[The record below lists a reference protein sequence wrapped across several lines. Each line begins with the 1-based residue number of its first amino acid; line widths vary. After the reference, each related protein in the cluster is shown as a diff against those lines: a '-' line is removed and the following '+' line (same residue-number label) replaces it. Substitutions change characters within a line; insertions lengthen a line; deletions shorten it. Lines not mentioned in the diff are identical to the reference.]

1 MNRALL
7 RAAWSSRTA
16 LRAPPSVSRAASYR
30 STIHPVNRAFASVSS
45 LRSEQP
51 SSSSSA
57 VPPASELKEE
67 PTANSASE
75 STPHIPWYLQEEAPV
90 PESRQT
96 TSRDQIPE
104 LPENPPAILPALLD
118 YVFKDVGLD
127 ELKLIDLRGLETPP
141 ALGAN
146 VIMIIGTARSVKH
159 LNVSADRLCRWLRS
173 TYKLSPYADGLL
185 GRNELKIK
193 LRRKARRA
201 RLASRSGTMF
211 DEKDDGITTGWICV
225 NAGVV
230 EETPV
235 KKDENYRFEGFG
247 HTATGTRVVV
257 QMFTEEKRAEVDL
270 ESLWQKAL
278 DRSEREKQR
287 VSQVNS
293 AAPSEEVRASNSIN
307 VSPSDREFG
316 HASRFPTSPLFGQK
330 RLLHTNRRP
339 ASQHFDRAA
348 IHTEDTEVTLDSQP
362 SSLLHDHDHSDNG
375 KTTHSMDALFD
386 HLSKLSDVQAR
397 IELGEG
403 PEDNDSTL
411 FMRLF
416 HDLLSISTAAER
428 AIARLVLFCNA
439 ISRQHPGY
447 TKRGLYSAFT
457 ECTCAGCSVS
467 DDLAFSVVSAL
478 LSPRL
483 AGTSPEDV
491 AGRVPEEDQ
500 ELALLVLE
508 HLSLRGTNVVN
519 MRVFD
524 MIYRAVAS
532 SPSTTVPDGAN
543 DAQAENKSALY
554 RVSRL
559 IDTLDL
565 PFEPEQ
571 ARSLM
576 LSLFQHGD
584 YNGFWKLW
592 RKGPLNG
599 SLRTAADYKMLFRL
613 HADLGDELRARDC
626 VSTWIPMMRREENP
640 IPLEGELLVDIKR
653 CLLLADPDIV
663 QKAAEG
669 STSNLVRFWNA
680 CQMKMLK

>member
-16 LRAPPSVSRAASYR
+16 LRAPPSVSRAAVYR
-30 STIHPVNRAFASVSS
+30 SAIHPVNRSFASVSC
-45 LRSEQP
+45 LQSEQP

-57 VPPASELKEE
+57 VPPALEPKDEL
-67 PTANSASE
+67 TGNSTSE
-75 STPHIPWYLQEEAPV
+75 STPHIPWYLQEEAPLA
-90 PESRQT
+90 ESEQT
-96 TSRDQIPE
+96 FSRDQIPE
-104 LPENPPAILPALLD
+104 LPTNPPAILPALLD
-118 YVFKDVGLD
+118 YVFKDIGLD
-127 ELKLIDLRGLETPP
+127 ALKLIDLRGLETPP

-235 KKDENYRFEGFG
+235 KKDESYSFEGFG

-257 QMFTEEKRAEVDL
+257 QIFTEEKRAEVDL

-287 VSQVNS
+287 LSQVNPG
-293 AAPSEEVRASNSIN
+293 APSEEVRASNSIN

-330 RLLHTNRRP
+330 RLLHTDHRP
-339 ASQHFDRAA
+339 ISQKFDRAA
-348 IHTEDTEVTLDSQP
+348 IHAEDTEEALGSQS
-362 SSLLHDHDHSDNG
+362 SSLLRDHDHSDNE
-375 KTTHSMDALFD
+375 KKLRSMDALFD
-386 HLSKLSDVQAR
+386 HLSNLSDVQAR

-403 PEDNDSTL
+403 PEDHGSTL
-411 FMRLF
+411 FLRLF
-416 HDLLSISTAAER
+416 HDVLSVSSAEEK

-447 TKRGLYSAFT
+447 TKRGLYAAFT
-457 ECTCAGCSVS
+457 ECTCAGYLVS

-483 AGTSPEDV
+483 AGTSSEDV
-491 AGRVPEEDQ
+491 AGQVPEADQ

-524 MIYRAVAS
+524 MIYRAVAI
-532 SPSTTVPDGAN
+532 SPSTTAPDGAN
-543 DAQAENKSALY
+543 DAQTGNKSSLY
-554 RVSRL
+554 RVTRL

-584 YNGFWKLW
+584 YDDFWKLW

-626 VSTWIPMMRREENP
+626 VSTWIPMMRREDNP

-653 CLLLADPDIV
+653 CLMLADPDIV

-680 CQMKMLK
+680 CQMKMLR